1 MTLIKLFAGTD
12 HPVAHLYD
20 INTFTCYLSANAQD
34 SSSPINQVAFLFPS
48 DSQALDC
55 IVLFSSKVNF
65 TPLAVLTDVAAR
77 YATLVLGACM

>member
-55 IVLFSSKVNF
+55 IGYILIKVL
-65 TPLAVLTDVAAR
+65 R
-77 YATLVLGACM
+77 

>member
-1 MTLIKLFAGTD
+1 MTLIKLFVGTD

-48 DSQALDC
+48 DSQAH
-55 IVLFSSKVNF
+55 
-65 TPLAVLTDVAAR
+65 
-77 YATLVLGACM
+77 